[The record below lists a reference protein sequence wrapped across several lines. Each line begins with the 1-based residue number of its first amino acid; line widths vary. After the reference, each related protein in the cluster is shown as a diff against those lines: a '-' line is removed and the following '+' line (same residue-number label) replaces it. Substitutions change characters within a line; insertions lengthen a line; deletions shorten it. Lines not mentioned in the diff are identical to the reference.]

1 MKNYSCWSTFNMFC
15 IYVYIAAISTVITFD
30 IFIGYYKINKT
41 KHEMRKMIIT
51 YVSVGIVEKKIEYNS
66 NSDEEQKSASNEK
79 FVSIKIC
86 FYLSFLARVSW
97 KCRNKIQIFYFSWK
111 HLYIRSLHPEL
122 YPSTEVVVEVKEEEE
137 EAQFL
142 IICSL
147 NVIHVM
153 A

>member
-97 KCRNKIQIFYFSWK
+97 KM
-111 HLYIRSLHPEL
+111 PE
-122 YPSTEVVVEVKEEEE
+122 
-137 EAQFL
+137 
-142 IICSL
+142 
-147 NVIHVM
+147 
-153 A
+153 